1 MADTRFV
8 QDYPALV
15 RHRQQMAAAG
25 RARRRRLM
33 LAGGV
38 IAVLVGA
45 SWTVS
50 PPLAFMLAGI
60 GAGVLFFAAMPQPS
74 SVSADELSGVEG
86 EVRVLGKLRG
96 LPDGITIFNRVNVPD
111 PQLPNGS
118 RELDFV
124 LVDDSGVTII
134 EVKNTPGLIYVDPD
148 KRHWPLTRRAG
159 CGSRP
164 SWNALDN
171 PIPQVRAQSLA
182 LERWLLEHGIP
193 ARARPVICFGHFE
206 VGIDNAAASPVPVV
220 TAETLLDHLASER
233 ANRTSPDHDRQK
245 LIKLLSGL
253 ALPASAPQTAQ
264 AA

>member
-1 MADTRFV
+1 MADTRFI

-15 RHRQQMAAAG
+15 RHREQMADAG
-25 RARRRRLM
+25 RARRRRLI
-33 LAGGV
+33 LGGAV

-74 SVSADELSGVEG
+74 SVSSDELSGIEG

-96 LPDGITIFNRVNVPD
+96 LPDDTAIFNRLRIPD
-111 PQLPNGS
+111 RQLPNGS

-124 LVDDSGVTII
+124 LVDDSGVTIV

-148 KRHWPLTRRAG
+148 KRQWPLTRRAG

-171 PIPQVRAQSLA
+171 PIPQVRAQASA
-182 LERWLLEHGIP
+182 LERWLLERGVAASP
-193 ARARPVICFGHFE
+193 RPVVCFGHFE
-206 VGIDNAAASPVPVV
+206 VGIENPDASPVPVV
-220 TAETLLDHLASER
+220 TAETLIDHLEGG
-233 ANRTSPDHDRQK
+233 RTDRPGAHHDRER
-245 LIKLLSGL
+245 LVGLLSGL
-253 ALPASAPQTAQ
+253 ASPTAATPAAR